1 MIRVTRREKLI
12 LAGLA
17 AFILLMAVGVFV
29 VAPAVQRLYELD
41 RLIMQK
47 EKELVRLVTLQEHY
61 LRLSNA
67 REEVLKKIRSRG
79 KDFAIF
85 SYLESLAADSGLKNQ
100 IQYMRP
106 LSLPEQDT
114 MEGFVAHGLEIRLT
128 NVGIDQLVGY
138 LYRIVYSDKI
148 LKVESLRLKPVY
160 TDPQFINATFRV
172 LTYDPV

>member
-1 MIRVTRREKLI
+1 MTRREKFT

-17 AFILLMAVGVFV
+17 GFVAVAAVGVFV
-29 VAPAVQRLYELD
+29 VVPAVQRLYELD

-47 EKELVRLVTLQEHY
+47 EKELVRIVALQEHY
-61 LRLSNA
+61 MRLSNT

-85 SYLESLAADSGLKNQ
+85 SYLESLAADSGLKSQ

-106 LSLPEQDT
+106 LSLPQQDAV
-114 MEGFVAHGLEIRLT
+114 EGFIAHGLEIRLT

-138 LYRIVYSDKI
+138 LYRIEYSDKI

-172 LTYDPV
+172 VTYDLV